1 MTQVYKVHKINS
13 PNEYKT
19 LVKRTFKKYDKTNN
33 NKKGLSGRQF
43 GNEVTNKERIISS
56 KDEEIVKCKG
66 ELENRVRELE
76 VDVTVKERIK
86 LEKGEDISGQRKKK
100 SDVGY
105 VEKITVKR
113 CYKYKTVKTRL
124 RFTKEY
130 ENTYARGGANIT
142 IFRNSHQY
150 YFIMFD
156 SDLMTQE
163 LKGKYRSEVLNSE
176 IIKENIKKYGGFFGK
191 IIRVNKIKYILI
203 YFNNENDMMKGMN
216 DDIGS
221 GLQLK
226 SQDELIR
233 KNGGFKPRII
243 KTQPN
248 NKVSEKSVDEQYYD
262 TRENLTDPLTND
274 QNKSF
279 E

>member
-1 MTQVYKVHKINS
+1 MT
-13 PNEYKT
+13 
-19 LVKRTFKKYDKTNN
+19 
-33 NKKGLSGRQF
+33 
-43 GNEVTNKERIISS
+43 
-56 KDEEIVKCKG
+56 
-66 ELENRVRELE
+66 ELENRVRKLE
-76 VDVTVKERIK
+76 VDTRITQVKER
-86 LEKGEDISGQRKKK
+86 K
-100 SDVGY
+100 SRDVGY

-113 CYKYKTVKTRL
+113 CYKYKTAKQDFALPKNMKILIHEVELISQFLGMQALK
-124 RFTKEY
+124 K
-130 ENTYARGGANIT
+130 IT
-142 IFRNSHQY
+142 
-150 YFIMFD
+150 
-156 SDLMTQE
+156 T
-163 LKGKYRSEVLNSE
+163 GSEVLNSE

-203 YFNNENDMMKGMN
+203 YFNNENDIMMKGMN

-233 KNGGFKPRII
+233 KNGDFRII

-274 QNKSF
+274 QNKKTCRANSRSREDSDSEIDGF
-279 E
+279 FIQILGDSRLLNNAVNEDNERVPYLKQMTEVLDEIELFYLLSNQRRWKSWLSELMCVRSGSCPFWF

>member
-1 MTQVYKVHKINS
+1 MSIRLWLNEHLKRRVELLLEKILRS
-13 PNEYKT
+13 F
-19 LVKRTFKKYDKTNN
+19 LRKKYSFLQN
-33 NKKGLSGRQF
+33 
-43 GNEVTNKERIISS
+43 
-56 KDEEIVKCKG
+56 EEIVKCKG

-86 LEKGEDISGQRKKK
+86 LEKGEVRIITEKIKELEKKEQE
-100 SDVGY
+100 DVGY

-150 YFIMFD
+150 FFIMFD

-176 IIKENIKKYGGFFGK
+176 IIKENIKKYGGFFRK

-203 YFNNENDMMKGMN
+203 YFNNKNDMMKGMN

-233 KNGGFKPRII
+233 KNGGFKPQII